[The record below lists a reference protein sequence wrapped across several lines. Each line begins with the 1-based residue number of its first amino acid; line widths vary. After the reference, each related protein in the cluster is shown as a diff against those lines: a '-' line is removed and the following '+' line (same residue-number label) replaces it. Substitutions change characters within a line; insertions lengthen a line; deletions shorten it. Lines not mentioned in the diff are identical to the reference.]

1 MLFSSMKG
9 CILDFFMEPLFSSEH
24 MVLRITKKYNRRNY
38 SIVLDS
44 FGADTVSICAV
55 STFIT
60 VGVFFFFL
68 FIFLSLYFHS
78 KNISSISIIDLFLNP
93 IQNSCRQT
101 FKINSTKLNSSA
113 RDKIPWNADINFP
126 RKERASRSSLQFC
139 CSNEVDFIE

>member
-60 VGVFFFFL
+60 VGVFFFF
-68 FIFLSLYFHS
+68 FVYF
-78 KNISSISIIDLFLNP
+78 SISLLSF
-93 IQNSCRQT
+93 
-101 FKINSTKLNSSA
+101 
-113 RDKIPWNADINFP
+113 
-126 RKERASRSSLQFC
+126 
-139 CSNEVDFIE
+139 